1 MSNIT
6 VLTPAYNRGKL
17 LEKLYESLCAQD
29 CKDFEWLIVD
39 DGSTD
44 DTSERV
50 EQMKQTADFPISYH
64 IKENGGKHTAL
75 NYAYQFIKAPLTF
88 IVDSDDSLTVDAISC
103 VNEIYKKYKN
113 ESDLCGFSFLR
124 GKPDGGYLST
134 SGVPQDGMK
143 ESYVECRINR
153 NIGGDMYYI
162 LWQHWAWLW
171 VKHSGIRFD
180 VIHHVTMNDYRIP
193 SELYKAKG
201 AKVIWGPMGGAQ
213 VTPRPLKVY
222 EKNQLVAS
230 FREFVNKSCSW
241 NPFYKKALRSYY
253 KIYCINNE
261 TQKQISCIV
270 GKDVPLM
277 PELALR
283 DEYKNLPIRKGKN
296 DILKIVFVG
305 RLIGKK
311 GIAFLVDALSLM
323 PTDMDWELL
332 IFGDGDD
339 RALIEKQIADSC
351 IGKNVK
357 LMGNRPLNQIAE
369 AYQQAD
375 VFVLPSLR
383 ETSGNVL
390 LEAMA
395 YAVPIVA
402 FDTSFCRLLKEV
414 DCGVFINTEQAL
426 DNIKEDYCK
435 AIVTLGQDKEL
446 AKQMGLNG
454 YKYVNS
460 KLTWDE
466 KYRIIVNDM

>member
-1 MSNIT
+1 MNYLISAYSVNPYKGSEDSIGWNWVLQYEKNYKEGDRIILLTKKFNEKDTRRGLKEFNIQH
-6 VLTPAYNRGKL
+6 VELV
-17 LEKLYESLCAQD
+17 
-29 CKDFEWLIVD
+29 IVD
-39 DGSTD
+39 
-44 DTSERV
+44 V
-50 EQMKQTADFPISYH
+50 P
-64 IKENGGKHTAL
+64 NAL
-75 NYAYQFIKAPLTF
+75 NWFREKHSAFHH
-88 IVDSDDSLTVDAISC
+88 
-103 VNEIYKKYKN
+103 
-113 ESDLCGFSFLR
+113 
-124 GKPDGGYLST
+124 
-134 SGVPQDGMK
+134 
-143 ESYVECRINR
+143 
-153 NIGGDMYYI
+153 MYYI

-261 TQKQISCIV
+261 TQKQISRIV

-283 DEYKNLPIRKGKN
+283 DECKNLPIRKGNN

-323 PTDMDWELL
+323 PTDMNWELL

-339 RALIEKQIADSC
+339 RALIEKQIADSG

-414 DCGVFINTEQAL
+414 DCGVFVNTDQAL
-426 DNIKEDYCK
+426 EGIKEDWCK

>member
-1 MSNIT
+1 MNYLISAYSVNPYKGSEDSIGWNWVLQYEKNYKKGDRIILLTKKFNEKDTRRGLKEFNIQH
-6 VLTPAYNRGKL
+6 VELV
-17 LEKLYESLCAQD
+17 
-29 CKDFEWLIVD
+29 IVD
-39 DGSTD
+39 VPD
-44 DTSERV
+44 
-50 EQMKQTADFPISYH
+50 
-64 IKENGGKHTAL
+64 AL
-75 NYAYQFIKAPLTF
+75 NWFREKHSAFHH
-88 IVDSDDSLTVDAISC
+88 
-103 VNEIYKKYKN
+103 
-113 ESDLCGFSFLR
+113 
-124 GKPDGGYLST
+124 
-134 SGVPQDGMK
+134 
-143 ESYVECRINR
+143 
-153 NIGGDMYYI
+153 MYYI

-213 VTPRPLKVY
+213 VTPKPLKVY

-339 RALIEKQIADSC
+339 RALIEKQIADSG
-351 IGKNVK
+351 IGKKVK

>member
-1 MSNIT
+1 MMNYLISAYSVNPYKGSEDSIGWNWVLQYEKNYKKGDRMILLTKKFNEKDTRRGLKEFNIQH
-6 VLTPAYNRGKL
+6 VELI
-17 LEKLYESLCAQD
+17 
-29 CKDFEWLIVD
+29 IVD
-39 DGSTD
+39 VPD
-44 DTSERV
+44 
-50 EQMKQTADFPISYH
+50 
-64 IKENGGKHTAL
+64 AL
-75 NYAYQFIKAPLTF
+75 NWFREKHSAFHH
-88 IVDSDDSLTVDAISC
+88 
-103 VNEIYKKYKN
+103 
-113 ESDLCGFSFLR
+113 
-124 GKPDGGYLST
+124 
-134 SGVPQDGMK
+134 
-143 ESYVECRINR
+143 
-153 NIGGDMYYI
+153 MYYI

-213 VTPRPLKVY
+213 VTPKPLKVY

-339 RALIEKQIADSC
+339 RALIEKQIADSG
-351 IGKNVK
+351 IGKKVK

>member
-1 MSNIT
+1 MVNYLISAYSVNPYKGSEDSIGWNWVLQYEKNYKEGDRIILLTKKFNEKDTRRGLKEFNIQH
-6 VLTPAYNRGKL
+6 VELV
-17 LEKLYESLCAQD
+17 
-29 CKDFEWLIVD
+29 IVD
-39 DGSTD
+39 
-44 DTSERV
+44 V
-50 EQMKQTADFPISYH
+50 P
-64 IKENGGKHTAL
+64 NAL
-75 NYAYQFIKAPLTF
+75 NWFREKHSAFHH
-88 IVDSDDSLTVDAISC
+88 
-103 VNEIYKKYKN
+103 
-113 ESDLCGFSFLR
+113 
-124 GKPDGGYLST
+124 
-134 SGVPQDGMK
+134 
-143 ESYVECRINR
+143 
-153 NIGGDMYYI
+153 MYYI

-171 VKHSGIRFD
+171 VKHSGIHFD

-261 TQKQISCIV
+261 TQKQISRIV

-283 DEYKNLPIRKGKN
+283 DEYKNLPIRKGNN

-323 PTDMDWELL
+323 PTDMNWELL

-339 RALIEKQIADSC
+339 HALIEKQIADSG

-414 DCGVFINTEQAL
+414 DCGVFVNTDQAL
-426 DNIKEDYCK
+426 EGIKEDWCK

-460 KLTWDE
+460 KMSFST
-466 KYRIIVNDM
+466 IVLIRAQQYLGR

>member
-1 MSNIT
+1 MNYLISAYSVNPYKGSEDSIGWNWVLQYEKNYKEGDRIILLTKKFNEKDTRRGLKEFNIQH
-6 VLTPAYNRGKL
+6 VELV
-17 LEKLYESLCAQD
+17 
-29 CKDFEWLIVD
+29 IVD
-39 DGSTD
+39 
-44 DTSERV
+44 V
-50 EQMKQTADFPISYH
+50 P
-64 IKENGGKHTAL
+64 NAL
-75 NYAYQFIKAPLTF
+75 NWFREKHSAFHH
-88 IVDSDDSLTVDAISC
+88 
-103 VNEIYKKYKN
+103 
-113 ESDLCGFSFLR
+113 
-124 GKPDGGYLST
+124 
-134 SGVPQDGMK
+134 
-143 ESYVECRINR
+143 
-153 NIGGDMYYI
+153 MYYI

-193 SELYKAKG
+193 SEMYKAKG

-261 TQKQISCIV
+261 TQKQISRIV

-283 DEYKNLPIRKGKN
+283 DEYKNLPIRKGNN

-323 PTDMDWELL
+323 PTDMNWELL

-339 RALIEKQIADSC
+339 HALIEKQIADSG

-357 LMGNRPLNQIAE
+357 LMGNRPLDQIAE

-414 DCGVFINTEQAL
+414 DCGVFVNTDQAL
-426 DNIKEDYCK
+426 EGIKEDWCK

-446 AKQMGLNG
+446 AKQMGMNG

>member
-1 MSNIT
+1 MMNYLISAYSVNPYKGSEDSIGWNWVLQYEKNYKEGDRIILLTKKFNEKDTRKGLEEFNIQH
-6 VLTPAYNRGKL
+6 VELV
-17 LEKLYESLCAQD
+17 
-29 CKDFEWLIVD
+29 IVD
-39 DGSTD
+39 
-44 DTSERV
+44 V
-50 EQMKQTADFPISYH
+50 P
-64 IKENGGKHTAL
+64 NAL
-75 NYAYQFIKAPLTF
+75 NWFREKHSAFHH
-88 IVDSDDSLTVDAISC
+88 
-103 VNEIYKKYKN
+103 
-113 ESDLCGFSFLR
+113 
-124 GKPDGGYLST
+124 
-134 SGVPQDGMK
+134 
-143 ESYVECRINR
+143 
-153 NIGGDMYYI
+153 MYYI

-193 SELYKAKG
+193 SEMYKAKG

-261 TQKQISCIV
+261 TQKQISRIV

-283 DEYKNLPIRKGKN
+283 DEYKNLPIRKGNN

-323 PTDMDWELL
+323 PTDMNWELL

-339 RALIEKQIADSC
+339 HALIEKQIADSG

-395 YAVPIVA
+395 YAVLIVA

-426 DNIKEDYCK
+426 NNIKEDYCK

-446 AKQMGLNG
+446 AKQMGMNG

>member
-1 MSNIT
+1 MNYLISAYSVNPYKGSEDSIGWNWVLQYGKNYKEGDRIILLTKKFNEKDTRRGLKEFNIQH
-6 VLTPAYNRGKL
+6 VELV
-17 LEKLYESLCAQD
+17 
-29 CKDFEWLIVD
+29 IVD
-39 DGSTD
+39 
-44 DTSERV
+44 V
-50 EQMKQTADFPISYH
+50 P
-64 IKENGGKHTAL
+64 NAL
-75 NYAYQFIKAPLTF
+75 NWFREKHSAFHH
-88 IVDSDDSLTVDAISC
+88 
-103 VNEIYKKYKN
+103 
-113 ESDLCGFSFLR
+113 
-124 GKPDGGYLST
+124 
-134 SGVPQDGMK
+134 
-143 ESYVECRINR
+143 
-153 NIGGDMYYI
+153 MYYI

-261 TQKQISCIV
+261 TQKQISRIV

-339 RALIEKQIADSC
+339 RALIEKQIADSG

-414 DCGVFINTEQAL
+414 DCGVFVNTDQAL
-426 DNIKEDYCK
+426 EGIKEDWCK
-435 AIVTLGQDKEL
+435 AIVSLGQDKEM

>member
-1 MSNIT
+1 MMNYLISAYSVNPYKGSEDSIGWNWVLQYEKNYKEGDRIILLTKKFNEKDTRRGLKEFNIQH
-6 VLTPAYNRGKL
+6 VELV
-17 LEKLYESLCAQD
+17 
-29 CKDFEWLIVD
+29 IVD
-39 DGSTD
+39 
-44 DTSERV
+44 V
-50 EQMKQTADFPISYH
+50 P
-64 IKENGGKHTAL
+64 NAL
-75 NYAYQFIKAPLTF
+75 NWFREKHSAFHH
-88 IVDSDDSLTVDAISC
+88 
-103 VNEIYKKYKN
+103 
-113 ESDLCGFSFLR
+113 
-124 GKPDGGYLST
+124 
-134 SGVPQDGMK
+134 
-143 ESYVECRINR
+143 
-153 NIGGDMYYI
+153 MYYI

-261 TQKQISCIV
+261 TQKQISRIV

-339 RALIEKQIADSC
+339 RALIEKQISDSG

-414 DCGVFINTEQAL
+414 DCGVFVNTDQAL
-426 DNIKEDYCK
+426 EGIKEDWCK

>member
-1 MSNIT
+1 MMNYLISAYSVNPYKGSEDSIGWNWVLQYEKNYKEGDRIILLTKKFNEKDTRRGLKEFNIQH
-6 VLTPAYNRGKL
+6 VELV
-17 LEKLYESLCAQD
+17 
-29 CKDFEWLIVD
+29 IVD
-39 DGSTD
+39 
-44 DTSERV
+44 V
-50 EQMKQTADFPISYH
+50 P
-64 IKENGGKHTAL
+64 NAL
-75 NYAYQFIKAPLTF
+75 NWFR
-88 IVDSDDSLTVDAISC
+88 
-103 VNEIYKKYKN
+103 EKN
-113 ESDLCGFSFLR
+113 SAFHH
-124 GKPDGGYLST
+124 
-134 SGVPQDGMK
+134 
-143 ESYVECRINR
+143 
-153 NIGGDMYYI
+153 MYYI

-213 VTPRPLKVY
+213 VTPKPLKVY

-261 TQKQISCIV
+261 TQKQISRIV

-339 RALIEKQIADSC
+339 RALIEKQIADSG
-351 IGKNVK
+351 IGKKVK

>member
-1 MSNIT
+1 MVNYLISAYSVNPYKGSEDSIGWNWVLQYEKNYKEGDRIILLTKKFNEKDTRRGLKEFNIQH
-6 VLTPAYNRGKL
+6 VELV
-17 LEKLYESLCAQD
+17 
-29 CKDFEWLIVD
+29 IVD
-39 DGSTD
+39 
-44 DTSERV
+44 V
-50 EQMKQTADFPISYH
+50 P
-64 IKENGGKHTAL
+64 NAL
-75 NYAYQFIKAPLTF
+75 NWFREKHSAFHH
-88 IVDSDDSLTVDAISC
+88 
-103 VNEIYKKYKN
+103 
-113 ESDLCGFSFLR
+113 
-124 GKPDGGYLST
+124 
-134 SGVPQDGMK
+134 
-143 ESYVECRINR
+143 
-153 NIGGDMYYI
+153 MYYI

-171 VKHSGIRFD
+171 VKHSGIHFD

-201 AKVIWGPMGGAQ
+201 AKVIWGTMGGVQ

-261 TQKQISCIV
+261 TQKQISRIV

-283 DEYKNLPIRKGKN
+283 DEYKNLPIRKGNN

-323 PTDMDWELL
+323 PTDMNWELL

-339 RALIEKQIADSC
+339 HALIEKQIADSG

-414 DCGVFINTEQAL
+414 DCGVFVNTDQAL
-426 DNIKEDYCK
+426 EGIKEDWCK

>member
-1 MSNIT
+1 MNYLISAYSVNPYKGSEDSIGWNWVLQYEKNYKKGDRIILLTKRFNEKDTRRGLKEFNIQH
-6 VLTPAYNRGKL
+6 VELI
-17 LEKLYESLCAQD
+17 
-29 CKDFEWLIVD
+29 IVD
-39 DGSTD
+39 VPD
-44 DTSERV
+44 
-50 EQMKQTADFPISYH
+50 
-64 IKENGGKHTAL
+64 AL
-75 NYAYQFIKAPLTF
+75 NWFREKHSAFHH
-88 IVDSDDSLTVDAISC
+88 
-103 VNEIYKKYKN
+103 
-113 ESDLCGFSFLR
+113 
-124 GKPDGGYLST
+124 
-134 SGVPQDGMK
+134 
-143 ESYVECRINR
+143 
-153 NIGGDMYYI
+153 MYYI

-213 VTPRPLKVY
+213 VTPKPLKVY

-339 RALIEKQIADSC
+339 RALIEKQIADSG
-351 IGKNVK
+351 IGKKVK

>member
-1 MSNIT
+1 MVNFLISAYSVNPYKGSEDSIGWNWVLQYEKNYKEGDRIILLTKKFNEKDTRRGLKEFNIQH
-6 VLTPAYNRGKL
+6 VELV
-17 LEKLYESLCAQD
+17 
-29 CKDFEWLIVD
+29 IVD
-39 DGSTD
+39 
-44 DTSERV
+44 V
-50 EQMKQTADFPISYH
+50 P
-64 IKENGGKHTAL
+64 NAL
-75 NYAYQFIKAPLTF
+75 NWFREKHSAFHH
-88 IVDSDDSLTVDAISC
+88 
-103 VNEIYKKYKN
+103 
-113 ESDLCGFSFLR
+113 
-124 GKPDGGYLST
+124 
-134 SGVPQDGMK
+134 
-143 ESYVECRINR
+143 
-153 NIGGDMYYI
+153 MYYI

-171 VKHSGIRFD
+171 VKHSGIHFD

-261 TQKQISCIV
+261 TQKQISRIV

-283 DEYKNLPIRKGKN
+283 DEYKNLPIRKGNN

-323 PTDMDWELL
+323 PTDMNWELL

-339 RALIEKQIADSC
+339 HALIEKQIADSG

-414 DCGVFINTEQAL
+414 DCGVFVNTDQAL
-426 DNIKEDYCK
+426 EGIKEDWCK

-460 KLTWDE
+460 KPTWDE

>member
-1 MSNIT
+1 MMNYLISAYSVNPYKGSEDSIGWNWVLQYEKNYKEGDRIILLTKKFNEKDTRRGLKEFNIQH
-6 VLTPAYNRGKL
+6 VELV
-17 LEKLYESLCAQD
+17 
-29 CKDFEWLIVD
+29 IVD
-39 DGSTD
+39 
-44 DTSERV
+44 V
-50 EQMKQTADFPISYH
+50 P
-64 IKENGGKHTAL
+64 NAL
-75 NYAYQFIKAPLTF
+75 NWFREKHSAFHH
-88 IVDSDDSLTVDAISC
+88 
-103 VNEIYKKYKN
+103 
-113 ESDLCGFSFLR
+113 
-124 GKPDGGYLST
+124 
-134 SGVPQDGMK
+134 
-143 ESYVECRINR
+143 
-153 NIGGDMYYI
+153 MYYI

-171 VKHSGIRFD
+171 VKHSGIHFD

-261 TQKQISCIV
+261 TQKQISRIV

-283 DEYKNLPIRKGKN
+283 DEYRNLPIQKGNN

-339 RALIEKQIADSC
+339 RALIEKQIADSG

-402 FDTSFCRLLKEV
+402 FDTSFC
-414 DCGVFINTEQAL
+414 
-426 DNIKEDYCK
+426 
-435 AIVTLGQDKEL
+435 KEL
-446 AKQMGLNG
+446 SNKQCGIFVNVNQSLDKIKKDFCDAIIKLAEDKTLREKFGRNG
-454 YKYVNS
+454 YEYANR
-460 KLTWDE
+460 LTWED
-466 KYRIIVNDM
+466 KYKKIISK

>member
-1 MSNIT
+1 MNYLISAYSVNPYKGSEDSIGWNWVLQYEKNYKKGDRIILLTKKFNEKDTRRGLKEFNIQH
-6 VLTPAYNRGKL
+6 VELV
-17 LEKLYESLCAQD
+17 
-29 CKDFEWLIVD
+29 IVD
-39 DGSTD
+39 VPD
-44 DTSERV
+44 
-50 EQMKQTADFPISYH
+50 
-64 IKENGGKHTAL
+64 AL
-75 NYAYQFIKAPLTF
+75 NWFREKHSAFHH
-88 IVDSDDSLTVDAISC
+88 
-103 VNEIYKKYKN
+103 
-113 ESDLCGFSFLR
+113 
-124 GKPDGGYLST
+124 
-134 SGVPQDGMK
+134 
-143 ESYVECRINR
+143 
-153 NIGGDMYYI
+153 MYYI

-193 SELYKAKG
+193 SEMYKAKG

-261 TQKQISCIV
+261 TQKQISRIV

-339 RALIEKQIADSC
+339 RALIEKQIADSG

-369 AYQQAD
+369 AYQQTD

-414 DCGVFINTEQAL
+414 DCGVFVNTEQAL
-426 DNIKEDYCK
+426 EGIKEDYCK

-466 KYRIIVNDM
+466 KYRIIVNNM

>member
-1 MSNIT
+1 MNYLISAYSVNPYKGSEDSIGWNWVLQYEKNYKGGDRIILLTKKFNEKDTRRGLKEFNIQH
-6 VLTPAYNRGKL
+6 VELV
-17 LEKLYESLCAQD
+17 
-29 CKDFEWLIVD
+29 IVD
-39 DGSTD
+39 
-44 DTSERV
+44 V
-50 EQMKQTADFPISYH
+50 P
-64 IKENGGKHTAL
+64 NAL
-75 NYAYQFIKAPLTF
+75 NWFREKHSAFHH
-88 IVDSDDSLTVDAISC
+88 
-103 VNEIYKKYKN
+103 
-113 ESDLCGFSFLR
+113 
-124 GKPDGGYLST
+124 
-134 SGVPQDGMK
+134 
-143 ESYVECRINR
+143 
-153 NIGGDMYYI
+153 MYYI

-213 VTPRPLKVY
+213 VTPKSLKVY

-241 NPFYKKALRSYY
+241 NPLYKKALRSYY

-261 TQKQISCIV
+261 TQKQISRIV

-283 DEYKNLPIRKGKN
+283 DEYKNLPIRKRNN

-339 RALIEKQIADSC
+339 RVLIEKQIADSG

-357 LMGNRPLNQIAE
+357 LMGNRPLSQIAE

-402 FDTSFCRLLKEV
+402 FDTSFC
-414 DCGVFINTEQAL
+414 
-426 DNIKEDYCK
+426 
-435 AIVTLGQDKEL
+435 KEL
-446 AKQMGLNG
+446 ANKQSGIFVNVNQSLDKIKKDFCDAIIKLAEDKTLREKFGRNG
-454 YKYVNS
+454 YEYANR
-460 KLTWDE
+460 LTWED
-466 KYRIIVNDM
+466 KYKKIISK

>member
-1 MSNIT
+1 MNYLIS
-6 VLTPAYNRGKL
+6 AYNVNPYKGSEDSIGWNWVLQYEKNYKEGDRIILLTKKFNEKDTRRGLKEFNIQHVEL
-17 LEKLYESLCAQD
+17 V
-29 CKDFEWLIVD
+29 IVD
-39 DGSTD
+39 
-44 DTSERV
+44 V
-50 EQMKQTADFPISYH
+50 P
-64 IKENGGKHTAL
+64 NAL
-75 NYAYQFIKAPLTF
+75 NWFREKHSAFHH
-88 IVDSDDSLTVDAISC
+88 
-103 VNEIYKKYKN
+103 
-113 ESDLCGFSFLR
+113 
-124 GKPDGGYLST
+124 
-134 SGVPQDGMK
+134 
-143 ESYVECRINR
+143 
-153 NIGGDMYYI
+153 MYYI

-261 TQKQISCIV
+261 TQKQISRIV

-339 RALIEKQIADSC
+339 RALIEKQIADSG

-414 DCGVFINTEQAL
+414 DCGVFINTDQAL
-426 DNIKEDYCK
+426 EGIKEDWCK

>member
-1 MSNIT
+1 MNYLISAYSVNPYKGSEDSIGWNWVLQYEKNYKKGDRMILLTKKFNEKDTRRGLKEFNIQH
-6 VLTPAYNRGKL
+6 VELI
-17 LEKLYESLCAQD
+17 
-29 CKDFEWLIVD
+29 IVD
-39 DGSTD
+39 VPD
-44 DTSERV
+44 
-50 EQMKQTADFPISYH
+50 
-64 IKENGGKHTAL
+64 AL
-75 NYAYQFIKAPLTF
+75 NWFREKHSAFHH
-88 IVDSDDSLTVDAISC
+88 
-103 VNEIYKKYKN
+103 
-113 ESDLCGFSFLR
+113 
-124 GKPDGGYLST
+124 
-134 SGVPQDGMK
+134 
-143 ESYVECRINR
+143 
-153 NIGGDMYYI
+153 MYYI

-213 VTPRPLKVY
+213 VTPKPLKVY

-339 RALIEKQIADSC
+339 RALIEKQIADSG
-351 IGKNVK
+351 IGKKVK

>member
-1 MSNIT
+1 MIMLSTNKVILVTYASVFLGTEAIMNYLISAYSVNPYKGSEDSIGWNWVLQYEKNYKEGGRIILLTKKFNEKDTRRGLKEFNIQH
-6 VLTPAYNRGKL
+6 VELV
-17 LEKLYESLCAQD
+17 
-29 CKDFEWLIVD
+29 IVD
-39 DGSTD
+39 
-44 DTSERV
+44 V
-50 EQMKQTADFPISYH
+50 P
-64 IKENGGKHTAL
+64 NAL
-75 NYAYQFIKAPLTF
+75 NWFREKHSAFHH
-88 IVDSDDSLTVDAISC
+88 
-103 VNEIYKKYKN
+103 
-113 ESDLCGFSFLR
+113 
-124 GKPDGGYLST
+124 
-134 SGVPQDGMK
+134 
-143 ESYVECRINR
+143 
-153 NIGGDMYYI
+153 MYYI

-261 TQKQISCIV
+261 TQKQISRIV

-283 DEYKNLPIRKGKN
+283 DEYKNLPIRKENN

-323 PTDMDWELL
+323 PTDMNWELL

-339 RALIEKQIADSC
+339 RALIEKQIADSG

-414 DCGVFINTEQAL
+414 DCGVFVNTEQAL
-426 DNIKEDYCK
+426 EDIKEDWCK
-435 AIVTLGQDKEL
+435 AIVMLGRDKKL
-446 AKQMGLNG
+446 AKQMGMNG

-460 KLTWDE
+460 RLTWDE
-466 KYRIIVNDM
+466 KYKVIVNDM

>member
-1 MSNIT
+1 MMNYLISAYSVNPYKGSEDSIGWNWVLQYEKNYKEGDRIILLTKKFNEKDTRKGLEEFNIQH
-6 VLTPAYNRGKL
+6 VELV
-17 LEKLYESLCAQD
+17 
-29 CKDFEWLIVD
+29 IVD
-39 DGSTD
+39 VPD
-44 DTSERV
+44 
-50 EQMKQTADFPISYH
+50 
-64 IKENGGKHTAL
+64 AL
-75 NYAYQFIKAPLTF
+75 NWFREKHSAFHH
-88 IVDSDDSLTVDAISC
+88 
-103 VNEIYKKYKN
+103 
-113 ESDLCGFSFLR
+113 
-124 GKPDGGYLST
+124 
-134 SGVPQDGMK
+134 
-143 ESYVECRINR
+143 
-153 NIGGDMYYI
+153 MYYI

-193 SELYKAKG
+193 SEMYKAKG

-213 VTPRPLKVY
+213 VTPKPLKVY

-230 FREFVNKSCSW
+230 FREFVNRSCSW

-261 TQKQISCIV
+261 TQKQISRIV

-283 DEYKNLPIRKGKN
+283 DEYKNLPIRKGNN

-311 GIAFLVDALSLM
+311 RIAFLVDALSLM
-323 PTDMDWELL
+323 PTDMNWELL

-339 RALIEKQIADSC
+339 HALIEKQIADSG

-357 LMGNRPLNQIAE
+357 LMGNRTLNQIAE

>member
-1 MSNIT
+1 MNYLISAYSVNPYKGSEDSIGWNWVLQYEKNYKEGDRIILLTKKFNEKDTRRGLKEFNIQH
-6 VLTPAYNRGKL
+6 VELV
-17 LEKLYESLCAQD
+17 
-29 CKDFEWLIVD
+29 IVD
-39 DGSTD
+39 
-44 DTSERV
+44 V
-50 EQMKQTADFPISYH
+50 P
-64 IKENGGKHTAL
+64 NAL
-75 NYAYQFIKAPLTF
+75 NWFREKHSAFHH
-88 IVDSDDSLTVDAISC
+88 
-103 VNEIYKKYKN
+103 
-113 ESDLCGFSFLR
+113 
-124 GKPDGGYLST
+124 
-134 SGVPQDGMK
+134 
-143 ESYVECRINR
+143 
-153 NIGGDMYYI
+153 MYYI

-193 SELYKAKG
+193 SEMYKAKG

-261 TQKQISCIV
+261 TQKQISRIV

-283 DEYKNLPIRKGKN
+283 DEYKNLPIRKGNN

-323 PTDMDWELL
+323 PTDMNWELL

-339 RALIEKQIADSC
+339 HALIEKQIADSG

-446 AKQMGLNG
+446 AKQMGMNG

>member
-1 MSNIT
+1 MMNYLISAYSLNPYKGSEDSIGWNWVLQYEKNYKEGDRIILLTKKFNEKDTRRGLKEFNIQH
-6 VLTPAYNRGKL
+6 VELV
-17 LEKLYESLCAQD
+17 
-29 CKDFEWLIVD
+29 IVD
-39 DGSTD
+39 
-44 DTSERV
+44 V
-50 EQMKQTADFPISYH
+50 P
-64 IKENGGKHTAL
+64 NAL
-75 NYAYQFIKAPLTF
+75 NWFREKHSAFHH
-88 IVDSDDSLTVDAISC
+88 
-103 VNEIYKKYKN
+103 
-113 ESDLCGFSFLR
+113 
-124 GKPDGGYLST
+124 
-134 SGVPQDGMK
+134 
-143 ESYVECRINR
+143 
-153 NIGGDMYYI
+153 MYYI

-193 SELYKAKG
+193 SELYNAKG

-261 TQKQISCIV
+261 TQKQISRII

-283 DEYKNLPIRKGKN
+283 DEYKNLPIRKEKN

-339 RALIEKQIADSC
+339 RALIEKQIADSG

>member
-1 MSNIT
+1 MNYLISAYSVNPYKGSEDSIGWNWVLQYEKNYKKGDRIILLTKKFNEKDTRRGLKEFNIQH
-6 VLTPAYNRGKL
+6 VELV
-17 LEKLYESLCAQD
+17 
-29 CKDFEWLIVD
+29 IVD
-39 DGSTD
+39 VPD
-44 DTSERV
+44 
-50 EQMKQTADFPISYH
+50 
-64 IKENGGKHTAL
+64 AL
-75 NYAYQFIKAPLTF
+75 NWFREKHSAFHH
-88 IVDSDDSLTVDAISC
+88 
-103 VNEIYKKYKN
+103 
-113 ESDLCGFSFLR
+113 
-124 GKPDGGYLST
+124 
-134 SGVPQDGMK
+134 
-143 ESYVECRINR
+143 
-153 NIGGDMYYI
+153 MYYI

-193 SELYKAKG
+193 SEMYKAKG

-261 TQKQISCIV
+261 TQKQISRIV

-283 DEYKNLPIRKGKN
+283 DEYKNLPIRKGNN

-323 PTDMDWELL
+323 PTDMNWELL

-339 RALIEKQIADSC
+339 HALIEKQIADSG